1 MNSFYHYSPFEKE
14 NLWVIPLFEMAAN
27 GQPQIYLWESGMPYL
42 SATIIIEGTLNSG
55 EVAINNFEKGIGLL
69 ESMILAKI
77 IEKPHRYVSES
88 GLEIPICKL
97 LIEIPENS

>member
-1 MNSFYHYSPFEKE
+1 MSSFYHYSPFEKE
-14 NLWVIPLFEMAAN
+14 TLWVIPLFEMGVN
-27 GQPQIYLWESGMPYL
+27 GQLSIFLWESGMPYL
-42 SATIIIEGTLNSG
+42 SATIKIEGTLNSG

-77 IEKPHRYVSES
+77 IEEPHRFVLEY

-97 LIEIPENS
+97 LVEIPENS